1 MLTVSRVLGIKE
13 SRGMKA
19 KPKAVELDAMLTLEE
34 CAAWLR
40 ISPRT
45 LREQVR
51 VIPGLVHAPNARLW
65 RFHPRTV
72 LVKLNPKT
80 CFQGTNG

>member
-1 MLTVSRVLGIKE
+1 
-13 SRGMKA
+13 MKA
-19 KPKAVELDAMLTLEE
+19 EPKAVELDAMLTLEE

-45 LREQVR
+45 MRDLVR
-51 VIPGLVHAPNARLW
+51 TTPGLVHAPNPRLW

-72 LVKLNPKT
+72 LARFNRQT
-80 CFQGTNG
+80 CFGGSHDVPC

>member
-1 MLTVSRVLGIKE
+1 
-13 SRGMKA
+13 MKA

-40 ISPRT
+40 IAPRT
-45 LREQVR
+45 LRDLVR
-51 VIPGLVHAPNARLW
+51 VTPGLVHAPNPRLW

-72 LVKLNPKT
+72 LARFNPQT
-80 CFQGTNG
+80 SFGGSNVEPS